1 MDKKIKLIIGGS
13 VAGTALVGLVVAS
26 IALANRPSALI
37 VRALANTISDAK
49 RIEAYSVGHDV
60 VNGGSIAVSANLD
73 KVAKDDIRVQ
83 GKLYSDARN
92 LKGAC
97 ELTMIED
104 EDTVLQTRVIYN
116 QDKIAFTCPE
126 IIDGAYGVDINK
138 IAKNLPGSIF
148 DPDEETD
155 YSLDDEQFNYFMNLR
170 DTFKNDKNLERDADK
185 MATDYRQLA
194 VDLFV
199 KYSEVT
205 RSSKTITVGDEK
217 IPCTVISISADE
229 QAIAQITEDLITHA
243 KKDESLEKFLIRV
256 ASNGSYYSDPDDMID
271 EFYDYLD
278 EIENLEETDIEIR
291 FDFYVTKSGR
301 RMARVDFDVVVDEEG
316 IESSL
321 LLGKNV
327 AKSKEIRLDA
337 SDIETGST
345 YSLVYSVDENS
356 SRAYEAKLKIKEVS
370 KSRSGSSRTEDIQI
384 KISWDRRSGDF
395 NLRATGG
402 YDDYVIKGTLLQK
415 GDRYIFVLTN
425 IKSDGEA
432 VPYIK
437 SIELTVTIDRHD
449 AAPNVRGRFIEITKM
464 DKRDFKHFSEDLE
477 EGFDE
482 IFEKYFD

>member
-1 MDKKIKLIIGGS
+1 
-13 VAGTALVGLVVAS
+13 
-26 IALANRPSALI
+26 
-37 VRALANTISDAK
+37 
-49 RIEAYSVGHDV
+49 
-60 VNGGSIAVSANLD
+60 
-73 KVAKDDIRVQ
+73 
-83 GKLYSDARN
+83 
-92 LKGAC
+92 
-97 ELTMIED
+97 
-104 EDTVLQTRVIYN
+104 
-116 QDKIAFTCPE
+116 
-126 IIDGAYGVDINK
+126 
-138 IAKNLPGSIF
+138 
-148 DPDEETD
+148 
-155 YSLDDEQFNYFMNLR
+155 MNLR

-278 EIENLEETDIEIR
+278 EIEEEIENLEETDIEIR

-345 YSLVYSVDENS
+345 YSLV
-356 SRAYEAKLKIKEVS
+356 
-370 KSRSGSSRTEDIQI
+370 TQ
-384 KISWDRRSGDF
+384 
-395 NLRATGG
+395 
-402 YDDYVIKGTLLQK
+402 
-415 GDRYIFVLTN
+415 
-425 IKSDGEA
+425 
-432 VPYIK
+432 
-437 SIELTVTIDRHD
+437 
-449 AAPNVRGRFIEITKM
+449 
-464 DKRDFKHFSEDLE
+464 
-477 EGFDE
+477 
-482 IFEKYFD
+482 